1 MINSICTS
9 CYPLVGESVFARC
22 LSSLKDERKMASEKF
37 PAPTKKFE
45 QDKKA
50 FVEDIRQV
58 GVAWW
63 VWFN

>member
-1 MINSICTS
+1 M
-9 CYPLVGESVFARC
+9 FARC
-22 LSSLKDERKMASEKF
+22 LSSLKGERKEASKVF
-37 PAPTKKFE
+37 PAPAVKFE

-58 GVAWW
+58 GVARW